1 MEYVRAR
8 TIVITGLVLVL
19 VAALAV
25 VTLRVVLRPG
35 PGCTT
40 ALGDGA
46 GTVTVEQADSAA
58 TIAGVG
64 MAMGMP
70 DHAVTVALA
79 TAMQESG
86 LRNLPGGD
94 RDSAGLF
101 QQRPSQG
108 WGTLDQV
115 TDPVYAATA
124 FYAKLRTEPD
134 WPTLSVTEAAQL
146 VQRSATPE
154 AYARWEPMAR
164 SLARAL
170 TGEDPAAMTCHELT
184 LSVPGE
190 DVATVAAAELGTS
203 RLSGPQP
210 AEQAAEGPEE
220 HPGPGTPLVA
230 GVAGAERAEDHHAL
244 NADVHHAGAFGP
256 QARQTRQR
264 DRGGR
269 GDRGLDRAGRV
280 EVVGAGPDPDQ
291 RHHGDA
297 DRDDAQP
304 HHRGQVPLGPRR
316 PGQRDRKFGVD
327 AHVRTAPVDGVCFVR
342 AASARATSLASR
354 VRR

>member
-1 MEYVRAR
+1 MEYVRTR
-8 TIVITGLVLVL
+8 TIVITGLVLAL
-19 VAALAV
+19 VAVLAI
-25 VTLRVVLRPG
+25 VTLREVLRPG

-46 GTVTVEQADSAA
+46 RQVTVEQADSAA

-170 TGEDPAAMTCHELT
+170 TGEDPRRDDLPRAHAERA
-184 LSVPGE
+184 GRGRR
-190 DVATVAAAELGTS
+190 AVAAAELGTS

-210 AEQAAEGPEE
+210 ATRGWAIATWLVAHAARLGLESVTYDGRTWTASEGAWSD
-220 HPGPGTPLVA
+220 PGPS
-230 GVAGAERAEDHHAL
+230 
-244 NADVHHAGAFGP
+244 
-256 QARQTRQR
+256 
-264 DRGGR
+264 
-269 GDRGLDRAGRV
+269 
-280 EVVGAGPDPDQ
+280 
-291 RHHGDA
+291 
-297 DRDDAQP
+297 
-304 HHRGQVPLGPRR
+304 
-316 PGQRDRKFGVD
+316 
-327 AHVRTAPVDGVCFVR
+327 DGVLSLRR
-342 AASARATSLASR
+342 AARSAA
-354 VRR
+354 